1 MEVFKSYLL
10 DLGNKIPLGIYVA
23 LLLIL
28 IISTLIIIGSKKIS
42 DKRRMISGVLF
53 IEYLGLLYCATVFFR
68 EVANKQ
74 SFKTRPFWS
83 YIALVNGER
92 HPGVLLP
99 QMIMNVVIFIPL
111 GFLLG
116 AAFSNTTWWKTMMVG
131 GLASISIETIQLLTS
146 RGTAE
151 FDDVIHNTVGCLL
164 GYGMYKLFQTSWC
177 RIYGRKSSESG
188 VGVLKTRKL
197 E

>member
-1 MEVFKSYLL
+1 MEIFKRYLV
-10 DLGNKIPLGIYVA
+10 DLGSKIPLSVYVV

-28 IISTLIIIGSKKIS
+28 FVSLLIIIGSKIIS
-42 DKRRMISGVLF
+42 NKRRNIARVLF
-53 IEYLGLLYCATVFFR
+53 IGYFILLYCATVFFR

-116 AAFSNTTWWKTMMVG
+116 AAFSNTTLWKTMIVG
-131 GLASISIETIQLLTS
+131 GLASISIELIQLLTN

-151 FDDVIHNTVGCLL
+151 YDDVMHNILGCLI
-164 GYGMYKLFQTSWC
+164 GYGVYKLVMRFKN
-177 RIYGRKSSESG
+177 RIIRII
-188 VGVLKTRKL
+188 
-197 E
+197 